1 VVFNLWYIFNFQ
13 CEWLSAICYIQ
24 GADIVVVFV
33 SQVEV
38 LK

>member
-1 VVFNLWYIFNFQ
+1 MWCLISGTFLIFN
-13 CEWLSAICYIQ
+13 IKDKCYIQ
-24 GADIVVVFV
+24 GTDIVVVFV